1 MPLTVCR
8 FTGAGFQAL
17 RELEK
22 SLPPN
27 KYLEEAI
34 VEICELAKAKEIR
47 LLIDAEQHAVQDGI
61 DKWTMNFQERYNRD
75 TPKQALIY
83 NTYQAYKRCTPDI
96 LARHLS
102 IAGERGFTLG
112 VKLVRGAYMSS
123 DPRSLFWSQKED
135 TDKAYN
141 GIAKALVCRRYCAIL
156 KPVSGQEDK
165 HFPDVNLVLATHN
178 LETVKKAIAIRKA
191 QLEQGEERIHLIF
204 GQIQGMADNVSCELI
219 HAGKLNQELSRLEG
233 TGPEI
238 PQAYKYLVWGTVGEC
253 MKYLLRRGEENRDA
267 VSRTKDSRLAL
278 RSELGRRLFGV

>member
-1 MPLTVCR
+1 MTARR

-27 KYLEEAI
+27 KHLEEAI
-34 VEICELAKAKEIR
+34 VEICELAKAKEVR

-61 DKWTMNFQERYNRD
+61 DAWTMNFQERYNRD

-83 NTYQAYKRCTPDI
+83 NTYQAYKRCTPEI
-96 LARHLS
+96 LAKHLS
-102 IAGERGFTLG
+102 IARAKGFTLG
-112 VKLVRGAYMSS
+112 VKLVRGAYMGS
-123 DPRSLFWSQKED
+123 DPRYLFWSQKED

-141 GIAKALVCRRYCAIL
+141 GIAEALVCRRYCGIL
-156 KPVSGQEDK
+156 KPVGEQVAQ

-178 LETVKKAIAIRKA
+178 LETVKKTMAIRKA
-191 QLEQGEERIHLIF
+191 QLERGEERIHLIF

-219 HAGKLNQELSRLEG
+219 YAGKLNQKLSQTEG
-233 TGPEI
+233 KGAEI

-278 RSELGRRLFGV
+278 RSELGRRLFWA